1 MHSKRQEI
9 LVYIAFAI
17 GFLAILLL
25 NIKSGFSIDSILFIL
40 KDLAPL
46 FISVMI
52 FYMLNGFLFRSS
64 DFEKTEKIVI
74 DKIRQRY
81 SDILADD
88 TTKFD
93 TETAQEYLFFKKRK
107 TAFIPIQLLKE
118 GILEIRVSYGTL
130 DNFET
135 ISQKD
140 EKENE
145 LRIENKKNLVKSK
158 VVESLQLAGA
168 KFKILENKKDTAVK
182 IQFLPQSNYE
192 RILENVISETIKFL
206 QEDKSKKV

>member
-81 SDILADD
+81 S
-88 TTKFD
+88 
-93 TETAQEYLFFKKRK
+93 
-107 TAFIPIQLLKE
+107 
-118 GILEIRVSYGTL
+118 
-130 DNFET
+130 
-135 ISQKD
+135 
-140 EKENE
+140 
-145 LRIENKKNLVKSK
+145 
-158 VVESLQLAGA
+158 
-168 KFKILENKKDTAVK
+168 
-182 IQFLPQSNYE
+182 
-192 RILENVISETIKFL
+192 
-206 QEDKSKKV
+206 